1 MDLSDRF
8 DNLVTILQRIFAAII
23 AAILV
28 TIIILAAVAYEPSQA
43 RALVIGLVLLPVT
56 LGAMAWGLHRARRR
70 RGEV

>member
-8 DNLVTILQRIFAAII
+8 DNLVTILQRIFAAIL

-28 TIIILAAVAYEPSQA
+28 AIVILAAVAYDPTQA
-43 RALVIGLVLLPVT
+43 RSLVIGLVLLPIA
-56 LGAMAWGLHRARRR
+56 LGSMAWGLHRARRR